1 MTYTLLLTQK
11 YPPPTI
17 SKRAVLRIVLVPVFV
32 VVLFAEGGHQ
42 NHAPL
47 VFANTRRRARHF
59 VRGDTFTS
67 LTGIVG
73 VLTPIEWEVVETT
86 PREQLLAHR
95 RGRFQVVSKWLQ
107 GATITIVLNV
117 YEGESAVSAD
127 LFVLID
133 ETLLTGGLQHSFML
147 AIEHEIDSVINIAKR
162 RFTVLRDVVVDEKY
176 PPQGPSR

>member
-1 MTYTLLLTQK
+1 MLSAERHFEIAHRLDDIY
-11 YPPPTI
+11 I
-17 SKRAVLRIVLVPVFV
+17 IAHAEVP
-32 VVLFAEGGHQ
+32 AADDIETGR
-42 NHAPL
+42 HAPL

-67 LTGIVG
+67 LTGVVG

-117 YEGESAVSAD
+117 YEGESAASAD